1 MRGSAENGKAIGNWA
16 AKAPESSCHD
26 IMCTRQQTRT
36 AGLSVF
42 PVGFCSQGG
51 YAEEVKGCESPAQAH
66 FLKGFNCRFTAQII
80 CTWLE

>member
-1 MRGSAENGKAIGNWA
+1 MRESAESGKAIGTGLPKPQRA
-16 AKAPESSCHD
+16 HAMTLCALDSKHG
-26 IMCTRQQTRT
+26 T

-42 PVGFCSQGG
+42 PVGFCTQGG

-66 FLKGFNCRFTAQII
+66 FVKGFNCRFTAQII